1 VSPPRYRHEQEA
13 NRIHQ
18 RRNQTRQRSDP
29 TYPPHRRF
37 EQREKYQYS
46 DAELDT
52 IFATLHAEVA
62 LATLRFKQLDFRNE
76 KDFQLSRIDT
86 ITRQRSRK
94 PQAPWIHTF
103 DSLTNRRG
111 DANQRLRKIR
121 SKPFAADKNADY
133 LLQHLSKALH
143 LPVKPANLSPVS
155 WALENPASVVVLDA
169 KRAAQT
175 FKPTL
180 ENAPQSMIKGRL
192 KAIRS
197 FAREVRA
204 IEAIR
209 PPRGSRLPRGVDRRY
224 TIVLFR
230 QATTNNA
237 R

>member
-1 VSPPRYRHEQEA
+1 MTKKRIAFINDATRRVNEATRHIR
-13 NRIHQ
+13 RIADLSNA
-18 RRNQTRQRSDP
+18 R
-29 TYPPHRRF
+29 
-37 EQREKYQYS
+37 KYQYS

-62 LATLRFKQLDFRNE
+62 LAASSFRNAHTLNKKE
-76 KDFQLSRIDT
+76 FQLSRIDT

-94 PQAPWIHTF
+94 PQAPWINTF
-103 DSLTNRRG
+103 DSLTKRRG

-121 SKPFAADKNADY
+121 SKPFATDKNADY
-133 LLQHLSKALH
+133 LLQNLSKALH
-143 LPVKPANLSPVS
+143 LPVKPTNLSPVS
-155 WALENPASVVVLDA
+155 WALENPANVVVLDA

-197 FAREVRA
+197 FAREVRE

-209 PPRGSRLPRGVDRRY
+209 PPLRFRLPRGVDRRY
-224 TIVLFR
+224 AVVLFR